1 MRAIESET
9 VDGIVFPSLIRA
21 SAKKNREDIVAEAPH
36 KRRQISS
43 NERTPLAE
51 TKKPRFR
58 GAPLPF
64 TLSQAQ
70 ARHVVMWM
78 TAARLSWQMS
88 PAAPRQQHRD
98 SSQKVGGIVA
108 PFPLRI

>member
-21 SAKKNREDIVAEAPH
+21 REKKTAKRSSQ
-36 KRRQISS
+36 RRHISDVQIRS

-51 TKKPRFR
+51 TKKPRIR

-64 TLSQAQ
+64 TLSQATSKTRGNVDNRR
-70 ARHVVMWM
+70 ARVVANVASRASS
-78 TAARLSWQMS
+78 AA
-88 PAAPRQQHRD
+88 
-98 SSQKVGGIVA
+98 
-108 PFPLRI
+108 